1 MLRALAVASLS
12 VHAAALSTM
21 AAHLA
26 ADARSARSL
35 DDYVF
40 EFDLQGY
47 CVVRGVLD
55 ADEVAAANAAIDA
68 RAHELRAR
76 DAAELRNARAG
87 TSLAGAGSRL
97 DLGGALGWPA
107 PDRDVFRAV
116 LAHPRLVPLLHRLVG
131 EGYRLDHLPL
141 IIASDEGAEGFA
153 LHGGPLH
160 ADGALNPS
168 LQYRWAGG
176 GRAYNSLL
184 AASVQLCDHDAGDG
198 GFVVVPGSHKLNVP
212 VPDAL
217 THGDG
222 AWAEQ
227 MRQPATRAGDVV
239 LFSEAT
245 VHGAR
250 PWTRAD
256 KQRRIA
262 LYRFAPAH
270 VAYGRTYSPEWP
282 AEMLDGATPAQ
293 RAVLE
298 PPYACRL
305 DRPRVEADGVGVKS
319 DSRSAAKKAFDRE
332 VFHTPYF

>member
-141 IIASDEGAEGFA
+141 VIASDEGACVLCASMSTATIAVCAVVGAVA
-153 LHGGPLH
+153 LLLLCLGLLCGLAHGRT
-160 ADGALNPS
+160 AMA
-168 LQYRWAGG
+168 W
-176 GRAYNSLL
+176 GRAAALVEAAGL
-184 AASVQLCDHDAGDG
+184 AAKGKQLVSFYQMATSVQSAFGVAFPLEA
-198 GFVVVPGSHKLNVP
+198 
-212 VPDAL
+212 
-217 THGDG
+217 
-222 AWAEQ
+222 
-227 MRQPATRAGDVV
+227 RA
-239 LFSEAT
+239 S
-245 VHGAR
+245 
-250 PWTRAD
+250 P
-256 KQRRIA
+256 RR
-262 LYRFAPAH
+262 
-270 VAYGRTYSPEWP
+270 
-282 AEMLDGATPAQ
+282 
-293 RAVLE
+293 
-298 PPYACRL
+298 
-305 DRPRVEADGVGVKS
+305 
-319 DSRSAAKKAFDRE
+319 
-332 VFHTPYF
+332 